1 MLPDPGIYLHFPWCV
16 RKCPYCDFNSHPLKQ
31 DTDKDHYVAMLGR
44 DLASQKHFVQD
55 ADFASV
61 FLGGGTPSLF
71 SPADM
76 APILEQLPLQA
87 AAEVTMEANPGTAE
101 HADFSGYRSVSI
113 NRLSIGAQSFNNE
126 HLQAL
131 GRIHD
136 ADETMRAFD
145 QARRGGF
152 DNINVDL
159 MWGLPGQSVEQ
170 AMADL
175 ATAIALS
182 PEHISWYQLT
192 IEPRTEFARR
202 QPLLPVEETL
212 YAIEQQG
219 LAALQRAGYQR
230 YEVSAFARPGKQC
243 QHNLNYWRF
252 GDYMGIG
259 AGAHGKITTRQTIL
273 RTSKARQPR
282 LYQQDPEQIQVS
294 PVAGEDL
301 PVEFAMNALRLI
313 DGVPFEHATTA
324 TRLPWSRFST
334 TWAALQ
340 KKGLVRDDRCATT
353 PLGLRYLDSA
363 VEAFLAETPEA

>member
-1 MLPDPGIYLHFPWCV
+1 
-16 RKCPYCDFNSHPLKQ
+16 
-31 DTDKDHYVAMLGR
+31 MLGR
-44 DLASQKHFVQD
+44 DLASQGHFRQG
-55 ADFASV
+55 AAFASA
-61 FLGGGTPSLF
+61 FLGGGTPSLL
-71 SPADM
+71 SPANM
-76 APILEQLPLQA
+76 APILQQLPLQA
-87 AAEVTMEANPGTAE
+87 RAEVTMEANPGTAE
-101 HADFSGYRSVSI
+101 HADFSGYRSVGI
-113 NRLSIGAQSFNNE
+113 NRLSIGAQSFNSA

-131 GRIHD
+131 GRIHE
-136 ADETMRAFD
+136 ADETVRAFD

-159 MWGLPGQSVEQ
+159 MWGLPEQRVEQ

-175 ATAIALS
+175 ARAIALE

-202 QPLLPVEETL
+202 KPLLPVEETL
-212 YAIEQQG
+212 YATEQQG
-219 LAALQRAGYQR
+219 LAALERAGYQR

-259 AGAHGKITTRQTIL
+259 AGAHGKITTNEAIL

-294 PVAGEDL
+294 PVADEDL

-313 DGVPFEHATTA
+313 DGVPFEQATAA
-324 TRLPWSRFST
+324 TGLPWSRFST
-334 TWAALQ
+334 SWDLLQ
-340 KKGLVRDDRCATT
+340 KKGLVRGDRCATT
-353 PLGLRYLDSA
+353 PLGLRYLDSV
-363 VEAFLAETPEA
+363 VEAFLFETPDT

>member
-44 DLASQKHFVQD
+44 DLASQAHLRRNTV
-55 ADFASV
+55 FASA

-71 SPADM
+71 GPANV
-76 APILEQLPLQA
+76 APILEQLALRA
-87 AAEVTMEANPGTAE
+87 GAEVTMEANPGTTE
-101 HADFSGYRSVSI
+101 HADFSGYRSIGI
-113 NRLSIGAQSFNNE
+113 NRLSIGAQSFDNA
-126 HLQAL
+126 HLQTL
-131 GRIHD
+131 GRIHE
-136 ADETMRAFD
+136 AGETVRAFEE
-145 QARRGGF
+145 ARRGGF

-175 ATAIALS
+175 AAAIALA

-202 QPLLPVEETL
+202 KPLLPLEETL
-212 YAIEQQG
+212 YATEQQG
-219 LAALQRAGYQR
+219 LAALHNAGYQR
-230 YEVSAFARPGKQC
+230 YEVSAFARPGRQC
-243 QHNLNYWRF
+243 QHNINYWRF

-259 AGAHGKITTRQTIL
+259 AGAHGKVTSNGTTL

-282 LYQQDPEQIQVS
+282 LYQQSPEQIKLN
-294 PVAGEDL
+294 PVAREDL

-313 DGVPFEHATTA
+313 DGVSFEQATSA
-324 TRLPWSRFST
+324 TGLPWSRFSP
-334 TWAALQ
+334 TWDDLRQ
-340 KKGLVRDDRCATT
+340 KGLVRGDRCATT
-353 PLGLRYLDSA
+353 PLGARYLDSV
-363 VEAFLAETPEA
+363 VEAFLVEAPDT